1 MTDERHDRDVVDA
14 LEEILARLER
24 AVEERLPL
32 ARQDRLEADR
42 LFVFAGDVDAALR
55 AASNHL
61 RRVRREL
68 EAVVRDQPS

>member
-1 MTDERHDRDVVDA
+1 MTGERHDGELVET
-14 LEEILARLER
+14 LEELLERLER
-24 AVEERLPL
+24 LVEGRLPL

-61 RRVRREL
+61 RRVRSEL
-68 EAVVRDQPS
+68 EAVARDEPS